1 MADHFVL
8 TFSLSV
14 CTRSFIHLDCSQV
27 LAIMSKAA
35 VNFHVHVLC
44 RHKFSIHLGKYQG
57 MLLLNSVIIVCLA
70 LLETAKLSLK
80 VAVLFL
86 NSH

>member
-1 MADHFVL
+1 MADNFLL

-14 CTRSFIHLDCSQV
+14 CTSSFIHLDCSQV
-27 LAIMSKAA
+27 LAIMSKVA
-35 VNFHVHVLC
+35 VNIHVYVLC

-57 MLLLNSVIIVCLA
+57 MLLLNSVIIVRLA
-70 LLETAKLSLK
+70 LLETAKLSPK